1 MAINSVASGS
11 STQAILPQPPAD
23 QNKRAELA
31 KQAEQAKLA
40 KQAEQ
45 TRQTQQPEEAKPQ
58 PAVNAQGQT
67 TGSVIDTVA

>member
-11 STQAILPQPPAD
+11 STQATLPKPPVD
-23 QNKRAELA
+23 KTRQVEELA

-45 TRQTQQPEEAKPQ
+45 TQQPEEAKPK
-58 PAVNAQGQT
+58 PVVNTQGQT

>member
-11 STQAILPQPPAD
+11 STQAILPQPPVD
-23 QNKRAELA
+23 QTRQAELA

-45 TRQTQQPEEAKPQ
+45 TQQPEEVKPK
-58 PAVNAQGQT
+58 PVVNAQGQT

>member
-1 MAINSVASGS
+1 MAINSVTSGS

-23 QNKRAELA
+23 QTKRAELA
-31 KQAEQAKLA
+31 KQAEQAKQA
-40 KQAEQ
+40 KQAE
-45 TRQTQQPEEAKPQ
+45 QTQQPEEANKPK